1 MFIGV
6 LKPNSWVSKTL
17 FRLSYISNF
26 FQQLSMK
33 HFYKPPLNL
42 FFYFKVNSMIK
53 SSFNEANHSLSSSSG
68 ISTLRSGRSCSGS
81 GWATVNNSSNNMN
94 KNKNSTSSLA
104 YLFNRQ
110 NSISNNTC
118 VNVNANP
125 NDLACN
131 TTPFSL
137 ANNISIS
144 FASESN
150 NFSNDQYLTSMLFEN
165 YMEFPEFVNLFKSFY
180 IHMRKDLK
188 DIYEHYA
195 ILVKS
200 KDTNDQNFEIT
211 WQSIRKLWKNLIYKD
226 NQNYL
231 NQQQTAPSSFEN
243 DLQIINDKLT
253 TLTRNNLNDELE
265 MINSFKDLIDSTDA
279 TLVGSKVSL
288 GQIKEKYKDL
298 LFHLQNQLVLLNNNR
313 LFYDLVASS
322 SISPYTVN
330 CSSEMLILN
339 YFRY

>member
-1 MFIGV
+1 
-6 LKPNSWVSKTL
+6 
-17 FRLSYISNF
+17 
-26 FQQLSMK
+26 
-33 HFYKPPLNL
+33 
-42 FFYFKVNSMIK
+42 
-53 SSFNEANHSLSSSSG
+53 
-68 ISTLRSGRSCSGS
+68 
-81 GWATVNNSSNNMN
+81 MN

-110 NSISNNTC
+110 NSISNNTST
-118 VNVNANP
+118 NVATNQS
-125 NDLACN
+125 DLACN

-144 FASESN
+144 FGSDSN
-150 NFSNDQYLTSMLFEN
+150 SLSNDQCLTSMLFEN
-165 YMEFPEFVNLFKSFY
+165 YVEFPEFVNLFKSFY

-195 ILVKS
+195 ILVNS

-211 WQSIRKLWKNLIYKD
+211 WQSIRKLWKSLIYKD
-226 NQNYL
+226 NQNFL
-231 NQQQTAPSSFEN
+231 NQQHNASSSFEN

-253 TLTRNNLNDELE
+253 TLTRNNLNDESE
-265 MINSFKDLIDSTDA
+265 VINSFKDLIDSTDA
-279 TLVGSKVSL
+279 TLIGSKASL
-288 GQIKEKYKDL
+288 CQIKEKYKDL
-298 LFHLQNQLVLLNNNR
+298 LFHIQNQLVLLNNNR

-330 CSSEMLILN
+330 CSSDLLILN